1 MLSSLAV
8 SLGLTLALE
17 GLYGLLWRLKDRRD
31 WLLLLIV
38 NAVTNPIVVALYHLV
53 SGHWLFVAVLEIAA
67 VLAEWLI
74 YRRWGKDTRPAFL
87 FSLCANCFSFF
98 AGLLLNNFIW

>member
-1 MLSSLAV
+1 MLISLAV

-31 WLLLLIV
+31 WLLLLTV
-38 NAVTNPIVVALYHLV
+38 NVVTNPIVVTLYHLV
-53 SGHWLFVAVLEIAA
+53 SGRCAFVAALEIAA
-67 VLAEWLI
+67 VLAEWLA
-74 YRRWGKDTRPAFL
+74 YRKWGRDTRPAFL
-87 FSLCANCFSFF
+87 FALCANCFSFF